1 MSLKNIATI
10 ETATLEQFGL
20 NGKLLGSNSEGKA
33 KNLPISQIL
42 GVLNGLLLAITEN
55 NDARIQGDIGI
66 IDDGGENSTK
76 TINVTGERAGTYSVG
91 MFYLVD
97 NSKPWVYRC
106 TAKNYEGD
114 SRWTIKFVRM
124 TGVAQA
130 LNYTQELINNAIG
143 ELIDDEVSGTDVYSK
158 QVTADEYDNYT
169 IGNYYKVQNFNG
181 HYALGVCDDKQHSG
195 ETYVVH
201 FEVKHGL
208 AQIINSL
215 LPE

>member
-33 KNLPISQIL
+33 KNLPISQII
-42 GVLNGLLLAITEN
+42 GALNGLLLLMTEN

-106 TAKNYEGD
+106 TAKNYAGD
-114 SRWTIKFVRM
+114 GQWTITFVRM

-130 LNYTQELINNAIG
+130 LNYTPELINNAIG
-143 ELIDDEVSGTDVYSK
+143 ELIDDGISGDTEETK
-158 QVTADEYDNYT
+158 PVTADEYDDYI
-169 IGNYYKVQNFNG
+169 IGNYYKVLNSNG

-195 ETYVVH
+195 DTYTVH